1 MIAAPNTDPATPALP
16 PPSPFL
22 APQLQSIETEL
33 EEARLRARRLAGNL
47 DPELWAVRPGP
58 ERWSIGEQIAHLN
71 LTSRGYLPRMR
82 VALRNAKQ
90 RGLTG
95 AGPFRRDFMGWL
107 LCKMAEPPVRIRVK
121 TTAPFIPLDLDTPEA
136 TMREF
141 DQLQDELIDV
151 LDYANGLA
159 LDRIDFVS
167 PFDSRIHYNL
177 YSCLRV
183 LPVHQRHHLWLG
195 EKIREGLAGRYAPE

>member
-1 MIAAPNTDPATPALP
+1 MIPAFSTSTDPTIHAPPA
-16 PPSPFL
+16 PSPFL
-22 APQLQSIETEL
+22 PPQLQAVETEL

-47 DPELWAVRPGP
+47 DPELWAARPGP
-58 ERWSIGEQIAHLN
+58 ERWSIAEQIAHLN
-71 LTSRGYLPRMR
+71 LTSRGYLPRIR
-82 VALRNAKQ
+82 QALRNGKQ

-95 AGPFRRDFMGWL
+95 TGPFRRDFMGWL

-121 TTAPFIPLDLDTPEA
+121 TTAPFIPFDADTPEA

-159 LDRIDFVS
+159 LDRIDFIS
-167 PFDSRIHYNL
+167 PFDPRIHYNL
-177 YSCLRV
+177 FSCLRI

-195 EKIREGLAGRYAPE
+195 EKVRQELTGK